1 MPCGFAA
8 ASTLRG
14 TTGDTGRDG
23 WRERNAA
30 YMGCDRGVDTI
41 TSAGHSLTVCWTAD
55 HRERVVATALGC
67 CFVAKRVPEGPA
79 PDPAVQKVRLQ
90 YAKRGRLRF
99 SSSRDF
105 QRALERAIRRAEL
118 PIAFSAGF
126 HPHPKISYAN
136 AAPTGA
142 ASEAEYFE
150 IQLTR
155 ECDPDRV
162 RSDLDAALPPGLDIL
177 RAVTA
182 GPGGLADRLEAST
195 WQLAFPAGTDVD
207 ALRAAVQTLLDTEL
221 VEVTRMMK
229 AGPKT
234 FDMRAALVDAKVGDD
249 GQLSIVVRHQAPSV
263 RPDDVVAALASVA
276 GFRTPRPPVA
286 TRIEQGPL
294 EGTAIGDPLS

>member
-1 MPCGFAA
+1 MA
-8 ASTLRG
+8 R
-14 TTGDTGRDG
+14 
-23 WRERNAA
+23 
-30 YMGCDRGVDTI
+30 
-41 TSAGHSLTVCWTAD
+41 
-55 HRERVVATALGC
+55 
-67 CFVAKRVPEGPA
+67 RVPEGPA
-79 PDPAVQKVRLQ
+79 PDPAVQKMRLQ

-105 QRALERAIRRAEL
+105 QRALERAIRRARL

-155 ECDPDRV
+155 ECEPDQV
-162 RSDLDAALPPGLDIL
+162 RADLDAALPPGLDIV

-195 WQLAFPAGTDVD
+195 WQLAFAADTDVA
-207 ALRAAVQTLLDTEL
+207 ALRSAVHTLLDTER

-234 FDMRAALVDAKVGDD
+234 FDMRAALVDAQVSADA
-249 GQLSIVVRHQAPSV
+249 QVAIVVRHQAPSI
-263 RPDDVVAALASVA
+263 RPDDVVKALESVA
-276 GFRTPRPPVA
+276 GFRTERPPVA
-286 TRIEQGPL
+286 TRLAQGPL
-294 EGTAIGDPLS
+294 EGTSIGDPLD